1 MPLASQEHLDAAV
14 QLVESGGGGE
24 TASLTSSK
32 SEGGSQVRGL
42 RLILLA
48 PDDDAADNTGATAAT
63 SSSTTSTTSTI
74 APAVHHMHT
83 LSGQSNDSG
92 FAPSGGQASGS
103 QKCPS
108 GRSSWSSGSLSALSC
123 DSGNGT
129 LSFARLDIRSGDRYG
144 TSYGIRPPTRGPSEA
159 TYGRALLET
168 PGGSF
173 PRAHPA
179 PPPPPPLQGALRT
192 SLQSTVLY
200 TLYCTHVLYDSVFLF
215 VSFVASSALNRND
228 ITIRRGGRRA

>member
-48 PDDDAADNTGATAAT
+48 PDDDAADNTGAT
-63 SSSTTSTTSTI
+63 SSSTTSTI

-123 DSGNGT
+123 DSGTGT
-129 LSFARLDIRSGDRYG
+129 LSLARLDIRSGDRYG

-159 TYGRALLET
+159 TCGRALLET

-173 PRAHPA
+173 PRAYPA

-192 SLQSTVLY
+192 SYTPTVY
-200 TLYCTHVLYDSVFLF
+200 CALYCTIRFSGLF
-215 VSFVASSALNRND
+215 RSLRLVRL
-228 ITIRRGGRRA
+228 TEMT